1 MLLHLT
7 SEWQSR
13 LFSPPQFQFVGAP
26 SHAHKLARRRSPPP
40 ARASGWRLPPIGWSS
55 WYGYTSN
62 INEALILGIA
72 EGFVTPRLLR
82 NGSSVSL
89 TDVGFRHVWI
99 DDGWA
104 LPRDPVTNKITV
116 DPALFP
122 SGFRNLSD
130 TLHAMGLFFG
140 VYTDEGPLT
149 VRVCRSHC
157 AARGRGSATSLPRSH
172 CAARGRGVPSP
183 P

>member
-1 MLLHLT
+1 MHLT

-13 LFSPPQFQFVGAP
+13 LFSPSPQLWAPPHTPTSPRGA
-26 SHAHKLARRRSPPP
+26 APPP

-89 TDVGFRHVWI
+89 ADVGYRHVWI

-122 SGFRNLSD
+122 SGFRSLSD
-130 TLHAMGLFFG
+130 KLHAQGLYFG

-149 VRVCRSHC
+149 VR
-157 AARGRGSATSLPRSH
+157 AAATAPR
-172 CAARGRGVPSP
+172 ATG
-183 P
+183 